1 MKKVLILGGAGAI
14 GSEATRDIVRTSK
27 FSEIV
32 VGDIDVER
40 AKSFIAQL
48 GDDRLSVMK
57 VDASNVEKLVD
68 AVKGFNLV
76 VSALP
81 FRYDINVTKACVE
94 AGVCGI
100 DVATEES
107 QFDLNDEA
115 KKAGILYVPGC
126 GATPGTTNLMA
137 KYGIQYLDEAESVEI
152 YFAAFRCTAI
162 APGLLYTTFYEFD
175 PKVDERTYY
184 ENGRYIRVGPFEGE
198 KEVEFHELIGRQ
210 KCYYVPHEE
219 VMTLPMVF
227 PQLKKVEVRGCFP
240 PKTMELMRMLLKY
253 GLYQDEPV
261 QVGDAKI
268 LPRDFFFNFLL
279 RSKEAREQ
287 DVWAYGLVV
296 VVKGRKRGVE
306 TVVTLKNRHPP
317 MEKWGGSRAYAKN
330 VGIPLSIG
338 AQMIAEGK
346 VDKLGVLPP
355 EGVFDPE
362 EFFKELAKRG
372 IDIDV
377 KIEQY
382 GVGRTK

>member
-1 MKKVLILGGAGAI
+1 MKKVLILGGVGAI
-14 GSEATRDIVRTSK
+14 GSEATRDIVETSE

-40 AKSFIAQL
+40 AERFVSEL
-48 GDDRLSVMK
+48 GDDRLSAMR
-57 VDASNVEKLVD
+57 VDASNLAELVE
-68 AVKGFNLV
+68 AVKGFDRV

-81 FRYDINVTKACVE
+81 FRYDINVTRACIR
-94 AGVCGI
+94 AGVYGI
-100 DVATEES
+100 DVASEGS
-107 QFDLNDEA
+107 QFDLSEEA
-115 KKAGILYVPGC
+115 KRAGVLSVPGC

-162 APGLLYTTFYEFD
+162 APGLLYTTFWEFD
-175 PKVDERTYY
+175 PKVERTYY
-184 ENGRYIRVGPFEGE
+184 EDGRYVRVGPFEGE
-198 KEVEFHELIGRQ
+198 REVEFHELIGRQ

-227 PQLKKVEVRGCFP
+227 PQLRKVEVRGCFP
-240 PKTMELMRMLLKY
+240 PKTMELMRILLRY
-253 GLYQDEPV
+253 GLYQDEPI
-261 QVGDAKI
+261 QVGDAKV

-279 RSKEAREQ
+279 QSREAREE

-296 VVKGRKRGVE
+296 VVRGRKRGVE

-317 MEKWGGSRAYAKN
+317 MEVWGGRRAYAKN

-338 AQMIAEGK
+338 AQIIARGG
-346 VDKLGVLPP
+346 VDEFGVLPP
-355 EGVFDPE
+355 EAVFDPE
-362 EFFKELAKRG
+362 EFFRELAKRG

-377 KIEQY
+377 RIEQY
-382 GVGRTK
+382 GVGRAE